1 MGLERL
7 KEALESND
15 WEGDDDDLGEDIT
28 LDDLEEDDD
37 EAEGSIGFGID
48 ASEMEEDMAGM
59 KRAIYGG
66 GLGLEEGD
74 ENEADQDEEV
84 EKLQAM
90 MLKMQAVRGKCTI
103 AIAWDSID
111 RNRYGCRFA

>member
-15 WEGDDDDLGEDIT
+15 WEGGDDLGEDIT
-28 LDDLEEDDD
+28 LEDLDEDDE

-48 ASEMEEDMAGM
+48 ANEMEEEMAGM
-59 KRAIYGG
+59 KRAIYAG
-66 GLGLEEGD
+66 GLGMEEED
-74 ENEADQDEEV
+74 ENEADRDEEV

-90 MLKMQAVRGKCTI
+90 MLKMQAVRGK
-103 AIAWDSID
+103 
-111 RNRYGCRFA
+111 